1 MDSLR
6 KWVWL
11 TTLNGMCSEKITSL
25 LDRFDSIDDI
35 YSAKESDYKDIPLL
49 RANDIKQLCNKSFDR
64 AEEVIIRTEICG
76 GYIID
81 FDSEKYPQSL
91 KRLVNPPY
99 VLYVK
104 GSFDFSLERVGVGVV
119 GTRKCS
125 GYGQAV
131 TSKLCSDLASSGF
144 TVISGMALG
153 VDSVAATAAL
163 RMGAQTIAVLG
174 CGIDMTYPPSNEDLM
189 GHIVNHGAVISE
201 YPPMSQ
207 PFKTHFPERN
217 RIIAALSDCLLV
229 TEAPSSSGALITAKY
244 AYEMGIRIYSVPGN
258 IFMPNSVGTNLLIK
272 AGAEPVLSSRDII
285 EEFEL
290 SLRTVKKPKPGE
302 NFITEKLK
310 NEIKLENEEVKKPQE
325 EKKPEEPEKKEV
337 ENVSIDDERFS
348 SLSEIEKKLI
358 ELLIANQKMSVD
370 ELIRASGLTTKDVN
384 SVLPLLEIGGLIK
397 KYAGNFYTLAD
408 N

>member
-1 MDSLR
+1 MEGLR

-11 TTLNGMCSEKITSL
+11 TTLNGMCSEKVTSL

-35 YSAKESDYKDIPLL
+35 YSAKESDYKDIPLI
-49 RANDIKQLCNKSFDR
+49 RANDIKQLCNKSIDR
-64 AEEVIIRTEICG
+64 AEEVILRTEICG

-81 FDSEKYPQSL
+81 FDSEKYPESL

-104 GSFDFSLERVGVGVV
+104 GNFDFSLERVGVGVV
-119 GTRKCS
+119 GTRDCS

-131 TSKLCSDLASSGF
+131 TSKLCSDLAASGF
-144 TVISGMALG
+144 TIISGMALG

-163 RMGAQTIAVLG
+163 RMGAETIAVLG
-174 CGIDMTYPPSNEDLM
+174 CGIDIVYPPSNDDLM

-201 YPPMSQ
+201 YPPLSQ

-244 AYEMGIRIYSVPGN
+244 AYEMGIRIFSVPGN
-258 IFMPNSVGTNLLIK
+258 IFMSNSVGTNLLIK

-290 SLRTVKKPKPGE
+290 SLRTVKKPKQGE
-302 NFITEKLK
+302 NFIAEKLNNETNIENKKYQQKEKASEPEKLK
-310 NEIKLENEEVKKPQE
+310 SI
-325 EKKPEEPEKKEV
+325 
-337 ENVSIDDERFS
+337 SIDDKRFS
-348 SLSEIEKKLI
+348 TLSENEKKLI

-384 SVLPLLEIGGLIK
+384 SILPLLEISGLIK

>member
-1 MDSLR
+1 MEGLR

-11 TTLNGMCSEKITSL
+11 TTLNGMCSEKVTSL

-35 YSAKESDYKDIPLL
+35 YSAKESDYKDIPLI
-49 RANDIKQLCNKSFDR
+49 RANDIKQLCNKSIDR
-64 AEEVIIRTEICG
+64 AEEVILRTEICG

-81 FDSEKYPQSL
+81 FDSEKYPESL

-104 GSFDFSLERVGVGVV
+104 GNFDFSLERVGVGVV
-119 GTRKCS
+119 GTRDCS
-125 GYGQAV
+125 GYGQAA
-131 TSKLCSDLASSGF
+131 TSKLCSDLAASGF
-144 TVISGMALG
+144 TIISGMALG

-163 RMGAQTIAVLG
+163 RMGAETIAVLG
-174 CGIDMTYPPSNEDLM
+174 CGIDIVYPPSNEDLM

-201 YPPMSQ
+201 YPPLSQ

-244 AYEMGIRIYSVPGN
+244 AYEMGIRIFSVPGN
-258 IFMPNSVGTNLLIK
+258 IFMSNSVGTNLLIK

-290 SLRTVKKPKPGE
+290 SLRTVKKPKQGE
-302 NFITEKLK
+302 NFITEKLN
-310 NEIKLENEEVKKPQE
+310 NETNIQNKKYQQK
-325 EKKPEEPEKKEV
+325 EKPLEPENIKSI
-337 ENVSIDDERFS
+337 SIDDKRFS
-348 SLSEIEKKLI
+348 TLSENEKKLI

-370 ELIRASGLTTKDVN
+370 ELIRASGLTTKNVN
-384 SVLPLLEIGGLIK
+384 SILPLLEISGLIK